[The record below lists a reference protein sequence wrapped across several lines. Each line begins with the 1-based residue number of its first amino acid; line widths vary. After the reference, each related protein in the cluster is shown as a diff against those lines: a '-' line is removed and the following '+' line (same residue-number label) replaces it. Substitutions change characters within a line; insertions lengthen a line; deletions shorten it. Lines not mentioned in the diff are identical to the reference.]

1 MGSVIKDAGDKLD
14 ARVGS
19 RVTKAAKGSGGTIV
33 SDGCRS
39 TSKGAFVIDRNSA
52 PLAVS
57 EEILGDQATTSD
69 SDDNVPLG
77 RVHRNRRFVDEDSDD
92 AHWEE

>member
-1 MGSVIKDAGDKLD
+1 M
-14 ARVGS
+14 
-19 RVTKAAKGSGGTIV
+19 SGIDT
-33 SDGCRS
+33 D
-39 TSKGAFVIDRNSA
+39 AFVIDRNSA
-52 PLAVS
+52 PLTVS

-77 RVHRNRRFVDEDSDD
+77 RVRRVVDEDSDD

>member
-1 MGSVIKDAGDKLD
+1 MDSVRVSGVATDAL
-14 ARVGS
+14 
-19 RVTKAAKGSGGTIV
+19 
-33 SDGCRS
+33 
-39 TSKGAFVIDRNSA
+39 VIDRNSA
-52 PLAVS
+52 PLTVS

-77 RVHRNRRFVDEDSDD
+77 RVRHRRVVDEDSDD